1 MLAGP
6 IGIALLLPWRQST
19 DRAGQHYALSTVSG
33 NGFRLLVTQSLRD
46 MNSLTV
52 TGFHARRGAIGAEPS
67 FVSGKVS
74 TMITNEVSDGLAGIL
89 RTAIVELVRRDGPDL
104 SARQLGVFLTCYLE
118 TEAQTVRGLAAK
130 LGVSKP
136 AITRALDRLS
146 EFDLVRRKTDPL
158 DRRSVLV
165 QRTATG
171 MAFLRELRTILRDAA
186 SAMRITAEPAQARPR
201 SSEVRASTH

>member
-1 MLAGP
+1 
-6 IGIALLLPWRQST
+6 
-19 DRAGQHYALSTVSG
+19 
-33 NGFRLLVTQSLRD
+33 
-46 MNSLTV
+46 
-52 TGFHARRGAIGAEPS
+52 
-67 FVSGKVS
+67 
-74 TMITNEVSDGLAGIL
+74 MITNEVSDGLAGIL

-158 DRRSVLV
+158 GPAQRPGAADRHGHGIPA
-165 QRTATG
+165 RTAHH
-171 MAFLRELRTILRDAA
+171 
-186 SAMRITAEPAQARPR
+186 SA
-201 SSEVRASTH
+201 